1 MVSDSVF
8 PHYVLISLLDDLSG
22 LKSSFIIMT
31 IGVFKTKILER
42 NFKTVPQTIN
52 LKLFFLREKNTNH
65 LLLPLCQ
72 GFPAIHPPPHLYLH
86 FMFHVLCYAFN
97 LSPLPQSLTTL
108 TGMQTSWL
116 SASEVVHSA
125 CTLPIST
132 GGY

>member
-31 IGVFKTKILER
+31 IGVFKTKILEK

-52 LKLFFLREKNTNH
+52 LKLFF
-65 LLLPLCQ
+65 LLPLCQ